1 MTQFLPVSWQGILLP
16 LSPNHLAQ
24 VVSALNAVLQLR
36 KDLPDLVIDRIRM
49 FRIRLELLEIRKQL
63 HIHKIDQIIAR
74 HRLVMVQLPILILRR
89 RPLLPAK
96 LTRNDRRVTLSRQLR
111 RILFIF
117 LEISQIFQEQNP
129 RSLLHVIQLT
139 GTPRV
144 FP

>member
-1 MTQFLPVSWQGILLP
+1 MTQILPVSWQGILLP

-36 KDLPDLVIDRIRM
+36 KDLPDLVID
-49 FRIRLELLEIRKQL
+49 RIRLELLEIRKQL

-117 LEISQIFQEQNP
+117 LEINQIFQEQNP
-129 RSLLHVIQLT
+129 SSLLHVIRLT